1 MTQAGPAKAPSRSEI
16 ADRHRWDLTHLYTS
30 DAEFAAAFSN
40 VEKLVERLAGSRGML
55 SKSAQSLC
63 AAMQLRD
70 ECFTQLERV
79 ALYSGLS
86 HHEDMSLTAGQARW
100 DRAQSLTT
108 RASEA
113 SSWFAPEI
121 LNIPSDTLAT
131 WLSKSEP
138 LAVYRHAIDDILRQR
153 AHVLSEREEEL
164 LAMAGE
170 IASAPETIFSR
181 FTNTNLDY
189 PTIRD
194 EKDAEVVLTPARYG
208 AMLYSPDR
216 RVRRDAFVGLHET
229 YAKKKNTLAATLSGQ
244 VKQHIFFTRSRRFP
258 TCLARALNGPN
269 IPETVYD
276 NLIATIGRH
285 LPKLHRYVDVRQRLM
300 GLDEIRAYDLYCP
313 IMDAPRETV
322 AYDEAVETVMV
333 ALSPLGP
340 QYVETLRQAV
350 SSRWIDVYETRDKRS
365 GAYSWG
371 SYLSHPY
378 LLLNY
383 NGTPHDR
390 STLAHEL
397 GHAMH
402 SWYTTKHQPAVY
414 ADYAT
419 FCAEVAST
427 VNEVLL
433 AHYLMEHADSI
444 DGRLAILLDQIESI
458 RTTVFRQTLFAEYER
473 AIHVY
478 AEAGNP
484 LTADWLCE
492 TYAALVRKYYGPK
505 LVLDE
510 CATAEALRIP
520 HFYRNFYVYTYAT
533 SHCAAVDIGRR
544 IIDAKPGAVDGM
556 IAFLSAGSSKYPLD
570 ILRLAGVDLA
580 TPEPIDRTMLEFDQL
595 LSEFE
600 KLYASRSAD

>member
-1 MTQAGPAKAPSRSEI
+1 MEGPAKAPQRSEI
-16 ADRHRWDLTHLYTS
+16 AERHRWDLTHLYT
-30 DAEFAAAFSN
+30 DDGAFESAFKA
-40 VEKLVERLAGSRGML
+40 VEGMIERLATSRGTL
-55 SKSAQSLC
+55 SKSAQTLC
-63 AAMQLRD
+63 EALQLRD
-70 ECFTQLERV
+70 ECFTQLEKV
-79 ALYSGLS
+79 VLYAGLS
-86 HHEDMSLTAGQARW
+86 HHENMTLTPGQARW

-108 RASEA
+108 KASEA
-113 SSWFAPEI
+113 SSWFAPEV
-121 LNIPSDTLAT
+121 LSIPSDTLAS
-131 WLSKSEP
+131 WLSKPGP
-138 LAVYRHAIDDILRQR
+138 LAIYRHAIDDILRQR
-153 AHVLSEREEEL
+153 PHVLSAREEEL

-194 EKDAEVVLTPARYG
+194 ESDTEVLLTPARYG
-208 AMLYSPDR
+208 AMLYSPNR

-244 VKQHIFFTRSRRFP
+244 VKQHIFFTRSRKFP

-276 NLIATIGRH
+276 NLITTIGRH

-300 GLDEIRAYDLYCP
+300 GLDEVRAYDLYCP
-313 IMDAPRETV
+313 IMAAPRETV
-322 AYDEAVETVMV
+322 PYDDAVNTVV
-333 ALSPLGP
+333 TALAPLGP

-350 SSRWIDVYETRDKRS
+350 SSRWIDVYETQDKRS

-378 LLLNY
+378 LLMNY
-383 NGTPHDR
+383 NNTPHDR

-402 SWYTTKHQPAVY
+402 SWYTTKHQPIAY

-433 AHYLMEHADSI
+433 AHYLMDHAESI
-444 DGRLAILLDQIESI
+444 DARLAILLDQIESI

-473 AIHVY
+473 AIHIY

-484 LTADWLCE
+484 LTADWLCD
-492 TYAALVRKYYGPK
+492 TYEKLVRKYYGPK

-510 CATAEALRIP
+510 CASAEALRIP

-544 IIDAKPGAVDGM
+544 IIDKRPGAVEGM

-580 TPEPIDRTMLEFDQL
+580 TPEPIDRTMQEFDHL
-595 LSEFE
+595 LTEFE
-600 KLYASRSAD
+600 TLYAKRPPA